1 MNLLNYAWEIYDMAL
16 ADKSTPDDDVQ
27 VDVALAYF
35 TDNLRDYG
43 VKGDEFHPGAEG
55 LDWVALSAEWKAM
68 EPQVQSAA
76 TNAFLKVYNAH
87 KDELN
92 KLYHAGDRAGFEV
105 VIQAAQAE

>member
-16 ADKSTPDDDVQ
+16 ADKSTPDDDVT
-27 VDVALAYF
+27 VDAALAYF

-43 VKGDEFHPGAEG
+43 VEGDEFHPGAEG
-55 LDWVALSAEWKAM
+55 LDWAALSAAWKAL
-68 EPQVQSAA
+68 EPKVRSAE
-76 TNAFLKVYNAH
+76 TNRFLDVWKLH

-92 KLYHAGDRAGFEV
+92 KLYHAGDRAGFDA